1 LRLKEGKYKY
11 ATTVKGV
18 RLSGETGVYLDLF
31 FSNALN
37 NGKYAWGTNSWV
49 SFFVRGDIGKHFS
62 YSFTA
67 GAGLLRY
74 PQTYL
79 GSAPA
84 CYQGFVPS
92 DNASINRDIPAYRQ
106 DAYFPWTEN
115 VIWIG
120 RAQNVWR

>member
-1 LRLKEGKYKY
+1 MGK
-11 ATTVKGV
+11 
-18 RLSGETGVYLDLF
+18 
-31 FSNALN
+31 
-37 NGKYAWGTNSWV
+37 
-49 SFFVRGDIGKHFS
+49 FFVRGDIGKHFS

-84 CYQGFVPS
+84 YYQGFVPS
-92 DNASINRDIPAYRQ
+92 DNASINRDIPAYKQ

-120 RAQNVWR
+120 RAQMFGDDFMTAGGDTLGLPRRLGGSLYMMPEISGDFF